1 MPMDMDIDRH
11 HFSSAHPL
19 YLPLL
24 QGRVIRLVD
33 LLPGVA
39 DEPVS
44 LRFLVAELGYHPEYE
59 AVSYVW
65 GDSTRRTSILCNGR
79 PLEITTSLDAV
90 FKRVRYPD
98 RPRLL
103 WADAVCINQQH
114 DGERSHRQFPKF
126 IVRCLLW

>member
-1 MPMDMDIDRH
+1 MDMDGH
-11 HFSSAHPL
+11 HSSSAHPL
-19 YLPLL
+19 YCPLL
-24 QGRVIRLVD
+24 QGQVIRLVD

-39 DEPVS
+39 HEPVS
-44 LRFLVAELGYHPEYE
+44 LRFLITELGHHPEYE

-65 GDSTRRTSILCNGR
+65 GDAAQRTSILCNGR

-98 RPRLL
+98 RSRLL

-114 DGERSHRQFPKF
+114 NGERSHRQFSTF
-126 IVRCLLW
+126 IFRCLLW